1 MVVAVV
7 GGGGGGG
14 GGGRVENPYQHHPF
28 PPPPI
33 QNPTESSVVG
43 WPWVDSWELFEKPW
57 VDN

>member
-1 MVVAVV
+1 M

-14 GGGRVENPYQHHPF
+14 GGGGERVESPYQHHPF
-28 PPPPI
+28 PHI